1 MVGLNSIV
9 GRPGVVCILIL
20 IPLPHEGLPGKRSE
34 SLTQMTSCEPSP
46 NKSRYLGTNHWARSR
61 QDFQVREGKR
71 RGFWTRST
79 WRTVCS

>member
-46 NKSRYLGTNHWARSR
+46 N
-61 QDFQVREGKR
+61 E
-71 RGFWTRST
+71 
-79 WRTVCS
+79 